1 MKMFRS
7 IKLKLENVNLNDLL
21 STFRAYTDAYNYIC
35 EIGFKDRNFNKVE
48 LHRRTYDY
56 CRTQFK
62 LPSELTTQVRDQS
75 AESIKSVTRLER
87 KKHKKFKCPKSK
99 QMALRLTK
107 NSFNIWFDRSEV
119 SILTLNGRLRCKV
132 ALPDYF
138 QQYFSWR
145 RKGATLSLKKGKLF
159 LYIMFEKEV
168 EDVQCSNDNVLG
180 IDRGIVNIATLSDGT
195 VYSGEH
201 VLQVKQRYATL
212 RSQLQSKGS
221 RSARRHLRTLSAREN
236 RFVTDTNHCIS
247 KDIVSRCI
255 PGTTIVLEK
264 LKDIRD
270 RSGKLRKSERAK
282 VNSWSFYQ
290 LEQFLT
296 YKALAKGCSVQY
308 VDARYTSQ
316 KCSVCGYTVKGNRTT
331 QSHFKCKKCGF
342 ECNADLNAA
351 INIANNFRASVNK
364 PIVAGSNT
372 QLQAH

>member
-1 MKMFRS
+1 MKLLRTV
-7 IKLKLENVNLNDLL
+7 KLKLENVNSNDLL
-21 STFRAYTDAYNYIC
+21 PTFRAYTEAYNYIC
-35 EIGFKDRNFNKVE
+35 EIGFKDRNFDKIE

-56 CRTQFK
+56 CRTQFG
-62 LPSELTTQVRDQS
+62 LPSELSTQVRDQA
-75 AESIKSVTRLER
+75 AEAIKVTTKLER

-99 QMALRLTK
+99 LMALRLTK
-107 NSFNIWFDRSEV
+107 NSFNIWFDRHEV
-119 SILTLNGRLRCKV
+119 SVLTLNGRLRYKV

-145 RKGATLSLKKGKLF
+145 RKGATLSLKKDKLF
-159 LYIMFEKEV
+159 LHIVFEKEV
-168 EDVQCSNDNVLG
+168 EDVSQNYDNVLG

-201 VLQVKQRYATL
+201 VLQVKQRYAIL

-221 RSARRHLRTLSAREN
+221 RSARRHLRTLSMKEN
-236 RFVTDTNHCIS
+236 RFVTDVNHCIS
-247 KDIVSRCI
+247 KNIVSRCN

-264 LKDIRD
+264 LKGIREN
-270 RSGKLRKSERAK
+270 SKKMIKSEK
-282 VNSWSFYQ
+282 TKINSWSFYQ

-296 YKALAKGCSVQY
+296 YKALAKGCRIEY

-316 KCSVCGYTVKGNRTT
+316 KCSKCGYIYRGNRTT
-331 QSHFKCKKCGF
+331 QAHFKCKKCGY
-342 ECNADLNAA
+342 ECNADVNAA

-372 QLQAH
+372 

>member
-1 MKMFRS
+1 
-7 IKLKLENVNLNDLL
+7 
-21 STFRAYTDAYNYIC
+21 
-35 EIGFKDRNFNKVE
+35 
-48 LHRRTYDY
+48 
-56 CRTQFK
+56 
-62 LPSELTTQVRDQS
+62 
-75 AESIKSVTRLER
+75 
-87 KKHKKFKCPKSK
+87 
-99 QMALRLTK
+99 MALRLTK
-107 NSFNIWFDRSEV
+107 NSFNIWFDRHEV
-119 SILTLNGRLRCKV
+119 SVLTLNGRLRCKV
-132 ALPDYF
+132 TLPDYF

-159 LYIMFEKEV
+159 LHIVFEKEV

-180 IDRGIVNIATLSDGT
+180 IDRGIANIATLSDGT

-201 VLQVKQRYATL
+201 VLQVKQRYAIL

-221 RSARRHLRTLSAREN
+221 RSAKRHLRTLSTREN

-255 PGTTIVLEK
+255 PGTVLVLEK
-264 LKDIRD
+264 LKGVRD
-270 RSGKLRKSERAK
+270 RSGKLRKTERAK

-316 KCSVCGYTVKGNRTT
+316 KCSKCGYIYRGNRTT
-331 QSHFKCKKCGF
+331 QSHFKCKKCGY

-351 INIANNFRASVNK
+351 VNIANNFRASVNK
-364 PIVAGSNT
+364 PIVVGSNT
-372 QLQAH
+372 

>member
-1 MKMFRS
+1 MHKKMKLIRTV
-7 IKLKLENVNLNDLL
+7 KLKLENVNPDDLL
-21 STFRAYTDAYNYIC
+21 STFRAYTKAYNYIC
-35 EIGFKDRNFNKVE
+35 EIGFKDRNFNKIE
-48 LHRRTYDY
+48 LHHKTYDY
-56 CRTQFK
+56 CRTQFGLK
-62 LPSELTTQVRDQS
+62 SELAVQVRDQA
-75 AESIKSVTRLER
+75 AESIKSVTKLER

-99 QMALRLTK
+99 QTSIRLCK
-107 NSFNIWFDRSEV
+107 GSFNIWFDRHEV
-119 SILTLNGRLRCKV
+119 SVLTLNGRIRCKV
-132 ALPDYF
+132 NLPDCF

-145 RKGATLSLKKGKLF
+145 RKGATLSLKKDKLF
-159 LYIMFEKEV
+159 LHIVFEKEI

-201 VLQVKQRYATL
+201 VLQVKQRYQAI
-212 RSQLQSKGS
+212 RSKLQSKSS

-236 RFVTDTNHCIS
+236 RFVTDVNHCIS
-247 KDIVSRCI
+247 KDIVSRCN
-255 PGTTIVLEK
+255 PETVLVLEK

-270 RSGKLRKSERAK
+270 RSGKLRKTERAK

-372 QLQAH
+372 